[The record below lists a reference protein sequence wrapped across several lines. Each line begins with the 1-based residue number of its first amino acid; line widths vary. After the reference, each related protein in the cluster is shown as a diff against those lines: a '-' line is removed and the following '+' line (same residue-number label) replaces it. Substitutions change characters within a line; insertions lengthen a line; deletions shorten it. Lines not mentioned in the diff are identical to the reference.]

1 MGYGLKLTF
10 FKKAPGGNYMYC
22 EHLTVYFLV
31 ARWHVLVSKK
41 YLKSVFSYT
50 FVKHTVLDELL
61 CSNVKKCL

>member
-10 FKKAPGGNYMYC
+10 SKRHQVACNYMYC
-22 EHLTVYFLV
+22 EHLTIYFLV

-50 FVKHTVLDELL
+50 
-61 CSNVKKCL
+61 NVHL